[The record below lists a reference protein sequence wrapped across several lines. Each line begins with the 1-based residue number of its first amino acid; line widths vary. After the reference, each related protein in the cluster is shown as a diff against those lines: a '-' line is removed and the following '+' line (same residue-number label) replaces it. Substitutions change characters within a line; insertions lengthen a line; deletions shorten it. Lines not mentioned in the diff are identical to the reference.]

1 MKKFILL
8 TNADPE
14 TPGNSVVNTEIISSI
29 CDGEDYTS
37 IYANLGEEE
46 IVIAEVKESAAEIY
60 SMLQ

>member
-8 TNADPE
+8 TNSDPK
-14 TPGNSVVNTEIISSI
+14 TPGNTVVNTEIISSI
-29 CDGEDYTS
+29 CDEEDCTC

-46 IVIAEVKESAAEIY
+46 AVVEVKESAAEIY

>member
-14 TPGNSVVNTEIISSI
+14 TPGNTVVNTEIISSI

-37 IYANLGEEE
+37 VYAILGEEE
-46 IVIAEVKESAAEIY
+46 IVIAEVKESTAKIY

>member
-14 TPGNSVVNTEIISSI
+14 TPGNAVVNTEIISSI
-29 CDGEDYTS
+29 CDGE
-37 IYANLGEEE
+37 EEA
-46 IVIAEVKESAAEIY
+46 VIAEVKESAAEIY

>member
-14 TPGNSVVNTEIISSI
+14 TPGNAVVNTEIISSI
-29 CDGEDYTS
+29 CDGEDCTY
-37 IYANLGEEE
+37 IYNDLGEREV
-46 IVIAEVKESAAEIY
+46 VIAEVKESAAEIY

>member
-14 TPGNSVVNTEIISSI
+14 TPGNAVVNTEIISSI
-29 CDGEDYTS
+29 CDGEDCTC
-37 IYANLGEEE
+37 IYADLGEGEE
-46 IVIAEVKESAAEIY
+46 AVVEVKESAAKIY

>member
-8 TNADPE
+8 TSADPE
-14 TPGNSVVNTEIISSI
+14 MPGNAVINTEIISSI

-37 IYANLGEEE
+37 IYTNLGEGEA
-46 IVIAEVKESAAEIY
+46 VIAEVKESAAEIY

>member
-14 TPGNSVVNTEIISSI
+14 TPSNAVVNTEIISSI

-37 IYANLGEEE
+37 VYVNLGEEE
-46 IVIAEVKESAAEIY
+46 VVIAEVKESAAEIY

>member
-14 TPGNSVVNTEIISSI
+14 TPGNAVVNTEIISSI
-29 CDGEDYTS
+29 CDGEYYTS
-37 IYANLGEEE
+37 IYTNLGEE
-46 IVIAEVKESAAEIY
+46 VEVKESAAEIY

>member
-8 TNADPE
+8 TNVDPE
-14 TPGNSVVNTEIISSI
+14 TPGNAVVNTEIISSI

-37 IYANLGEEE
+37 VYVNLGEEE
-46 IVIAEVKESAAEIY
+46 AIIAEVKESAAEIY

>member
-14 TPGNSVVNTEIISSI
+14 MPGNTVVNTEIISSI

-37 IYANLGEEE
+37 VYANLGEEE
-46 IVIAEVKESAAEIY
+46 AVVVEVKESAAEIY

>member
-8 TNADPE
+8 TNADSE
-14 TPGNSVVNTEIISSI
+14 TPGNTVVNTEIISSI
-29 CDGEDYTS
+29 WDREDYTS

-46 IVIAEVKESAAEIY
+46 KIIAEVKESATRIY